1 MSYDP
6 AKMKPFDFEDRDRG
20 VYSVS
25 ELNALAQE
33 LLETN
38 FSDIWVEG
46 EISNF
51 RSYPSGHLYFTLKD
65 EGAEL
70 DAVMFRPLAA
80 YLEFQPQDGMA
91 VLARG
96 TLTVYGPRGRYQLEV
111 YRLKPAGLGKLQLAF
126 ERLKERLQ
134 AEGLFDEAR
143 KRPLPP
149 YPERIGI
156 VTSTEGAAIRD
167 MISIIAR
174 RYPAA
179 QLRVFPVKVQGDGAA
194 EEIAAA
200 IDLANRYHAACE
212 PLDVIIV
219 GRGGGSLEDLWAFNE
234 EIVARA
240 IYRSGVPVIS
250 AVGHEIDFT
259 IADLVADL
267 RAPTPSAAAELV
279 VPDRAE
285 LLSRIRELTQR
296 LASGQSTRLR
306 ELQVQLEKLVES
318 YALRRPLRR
327 LREGQQTLDALSEQ
341 LMRAFR
347 DRQRALQEQ
356 VQTLIERLEVA
367 NPLAILRRGYA
378 IVEDERGQMICSAK
392 SVHLGQ
398 QVTVRLYQGKLLCEV
413 LSIEPDDL
421 NI

>member
-1 MSYDP
+1 MEL
-6 AKMKPFDFEDRDRG
+6 FESELT

-38 FSDIWVEG
+38 FPDIWVEG

-80 YLEFQPQDGMA
+80 YLEFQPQDGRA

-111 YRLKPAGLGKLQLAF
+111 HRLKPAGLGKLQLAF

-134 AEGLFDEAR
+134 AEGLFDEAH
-143 KRPLPP
+143 KRPLPS
-149 YPERIGI
+149 YPERIGLI
-156 VTSTEGAAIRD
+156 TSTEGAAIRD

-179 QLRVFPVKVQGDGAA
+179 QLRVFPVKVQGGGAA

-200 IDLANRYHAACE
+200 ISLANRYHAACE
-212 PLDVIIV
+212 PLDVLIV

-240 IYRSGVPVIS
+240 IHRSRVPVVS

-285 LLSRIRELTQR
+285 LLSRIRELAQR
-296 LASGQSTRLR
+296 LTSAQGILLR
-306 ELQVQLEKLVES
+306 ELQVQLERLVER
-318 YALRRPLRR
+318 YAFRKPLRR
-327 LREGQQTLDALSEQ
+327 LHEGQQTLDALSER
-341 LMRAFR
+341 LGRAFR
-347 DRQRALQEQ
+347 DRRQALQDRAEA
-356 VQTLIERLEVA
+356 LLGRLEAA
-367 NPLAILRRGYA
+367 NPLTLLRRGYA
-378 IVEDERGQMICSAK
+378 IACDERGRTIRSTK
-392 SVHLGQ
+392 DVHVGQ
-398 QVTVRLYQGKLLCEV
+398 RVTIKLYQGKMLCEV
-413 LSIEPDDL
+413 LSMEPDDL
-421 NI
+421 GI

>member
-1 MSYDP
+1 M
-6 AKMKPFDFEDRDRG
+6 
-20 VYSVS
+20 
-25 ELNALAQE
+25 
-33 LLETN
+33 ETN

-378 IVEDERGQMICSAK
+378 IVEDEQGQMICSAK